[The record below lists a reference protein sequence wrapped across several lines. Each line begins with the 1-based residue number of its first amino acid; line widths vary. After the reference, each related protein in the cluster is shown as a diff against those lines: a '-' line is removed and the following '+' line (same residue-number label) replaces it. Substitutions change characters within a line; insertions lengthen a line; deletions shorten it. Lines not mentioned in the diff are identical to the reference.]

1 VFRVRTSIGYSHDV
15 TPERW
20 LFAVLLL
27 ACFCSFAWGTIRV
40 FVLPTGL
47 TRGMQFIKLAN
58 TLIGGLDLIVILGSR
73 APLPGFS
80 QNCLAVTLYFLGG
93 GLFLWTAHTIKDRP
107 FSAIYSTDIP
117 VHLVVRGP
125 YRFVRHPFY
134 LSYLA
139 VWSAG
144 VFATG
149 NAWLALP
156 VAAMLWVYWNAA
168 KSEERKFELSGLAQ
182 DYRAYRES
190 TGMLFPRFF
199 ISASIFQKSSRG

>member
-1 VFRVRTSIGYSHDV
+1 ME
-15 TPERW
+15 PERW
-20 LFAVLLL
+20 LFAFLIL
-27 ACFCSFAWGTIRV
+27 ACFSSFVWGTLRV

-47 TRGMQFIKLAN
+47 TPGMQFIKFAN
-58 TLIGGLDLIVILGSR
+58 TLIGVLDLTVIFGSP
-73 APLPGFS
+73 APLPGFA
-80 QNCLAVTLYFLGG
+80 QKCLAVALYVLGG
-93 GLFLWTAHTIKDRP
+93 GLFLWTANTIKDRP
-107 FSAIYSTDIP
+107 FSAIYSTDVP
-117 VHLVVRGP
+117 AHLVVRGP

-134 LSYLA
+134 LSYLV

-190 TGMLFPRFF
+190 TGMLFPRIFS
-199 ISASIFQKSSRG
+199 SASILQKSSRG